1 VIPVEQRSANGE
13 PCSPERFVSLAA
25 DPSRSVV
32 VEACA
37 GSGKTWL
44 LVSRMLRLL
53 LAGAQPAE
61 LLAITFT
68 RKAADEM
75 RDRLLRLLR
84 TLALEKNDEQVILE
98 LTQRGLTVQQAHQQL
113 PLARQLYANV
123 LASSH
128 GLSVDTFHS
137 WFIRLLQVAPLAAGV
152 PHGLSVEESIAD
164 LREAAWLRFFR
175 SLGRPENQPLQ
186 DALMVVYQI
195 AGDVGGKDLLDEF
208 LDQRAEWEIM
218 CQFGEPQQQLIEL
231 CGTDGERDARLSLW
245 EEPLLIDLAR
255 QAARVLAAGTATQ
268 QNKAVLLLQAVSAEP
283 SLAAFDDLCDVC
295 LTKEN
300 KPRSMNLTNA
310 QRAELSAPDIENFQV
325 SWGTL
330 CEALIRLRARSA
342 EMTVRQLNLAVFV
355 VGAALIEHYQ
365 AIKTEQSKMDFG
377 DLELQA
383 WRLLTNAEHAA
394 YLHARIDARYKHILI
409 DEFQDTNPLQ
419 WQIVRAWLEAYGQ
432 DTQRPSVFIVGDPKQ
447 SIYRFR
453 RAEPRVFQSAR
464 VLLGAYGAVQLRTS
478 VTYRNDNAI
487 VDLLNQTMHQNPL
500 YAPQVTASHT
510 AGAVWRLPLSDDE
523 PIAAPP
529 SDRIALRD
537 PLTQAPVEVDD
548 QRREKEA
555 VQVGRAL
562 RQARG
567 AFTYQGQALRWSNM
581 MILVRSRTHLR
592 SYERGLRSVGIPFIS
607 SRTGGLLDTLEAN
620 DLIALLRWL
629 LMPADDLALASILKS
644 PIAACTDQDLIEL
657 ATDTRHAHW
666 WPRLQQA
673 ASEKT
678 GHAALIRLHDL
689 LQRWLSYASYLPVHD
704 LLDRVIHEGQL
715 LQRYAIASPPETRA
729 QVLGNL
735 EAFVALSLALDAGR
749 YPSIARFLEHLRRR
763 QRGSERDAP
772 DEAEVDAATDAVRIM
787 TIHAA
792 KGLEAELVALMGT
805 NHSDAGVDRSGVLCD
820 WPQDAP
826 APMHFSV
833 FGKKA
838 ERGLARAALFEQEEK
853 FRQQENWNLLY
864 VAATRARQLLII
876 SGTHSGKNEQQGVA
890 AGSWYQRLLSAP
902 EFLPEPTPASESAA
916 TAPFSLQLFT
926 PPSLPVSAKLIAAD
940 TEATLEG
947 KRLHAL
953 MERLTATEQWPLVIP
968 EAKQAARWL
977 MCSESEARV
986 VCEQARRIL
995 SSDELTHFF
1004 DPSVYQ
1010 FARNEVE
1017 LVHNGEWMR
1026 IDRLVGFEDGLW
1038 VLDYK
1043 RHLLDQQQAGYWQQ
1057 LARYR
1062 DACLALFPGKAV
1074 RTALITVDGRIW
1086 QSDQSDLAF

>member
-1 VIPVEQRSANGE
+1 
-13 PCSPERFVSLAA
+13 
-25 DPSRSVV
+25 
-32 VEACA
+32 
-37 GSGKTWL
+37 
-44 LVSRMLRLL
+44 
-53 LAGAQPAE
+53 
-61 LLAITFT
+61 
-68 RKAADEM
+68 
-75 RDRLLRLLR
+75 
-84 TLALEKNDEQVILE
+84 
-98 LTQRGLTVQQAHQQL
+98 
-113 PLARQLYANV
+113 
-123 LASSH
+123 
-128 GLSVDTFHS
+128 
-137 WFIRLLQVAPLAAGV
+137 
-152 PHGLSVEESIAD
+152 
-164 LREAAWLRFFR
+164 
-175 SLGRPENQPLQ
+175 
-186 DALMVVYQI
+186 
-195 AGDVGGKDLLDEF
+195 
-208 LDQRAEWEIM
+208 
-218 CQFGEPQQQLIEL
+218 
-231 CGTDGERDARLSLW
+231 
-245 EEPLLIDLAR
+245 
-255 QAARVLAAGTATQ
+255 
-268 QNKAVLLLQAVSAEP
+268 
-283 SLAAFDDLCDVC
+283 
-295 LTKEN
+295 
-300 KPRSMNLTNA
+300 
-310 QRAELSAPDIENFQV
+310 
-325 SWGTL
+325 
-330 CEALIRLRARSA
+330 
-342 EMTVRQLNLAVFV
+342 
-355 VGAALIEHYQ
+355 
-365 AIKTEQSKMDFG
+365 
-377 DLELQA
+377 
-383 WRLLTNAEHAA
+383 
-394 YLHARIDARYKHILI
+394 
-409 DEFQDTNPLQ
+409 
-419 WQIVRAWLEAYGQ
+419 
-432 DTQRPSVFIVGDPKQ
+432 
-447 SIYRFR
+447 
-453 RAEPRVFQSAR
+453 
-464 VLLGAYGAVQLRTS
+464 
-478 VTYRNDNAI
+478 
-487 VDLLNQTMHQNPL
+487 
-500 YAPQVTASHT
+500 
-510 AGAVWRLPLSDDE
+510 
-523 PIAAPP
+523 
-529 SDRIALRD
+529 
-537 PLTQAPVEVDD
+537 
-548 QRREKEA
+548 
-555 VQVGRAL
+555 
-562 RQARG
+562 
-567 AFTYQGQALRWSNM
+567 
-581 MILVRSRTHLR
+581 
-592 SYERGLRSVGIPFIS
+592 
-607 SRTGGLLDTLEAN
+607 DTLEAN

-629 LMPADDLALASILKS
+629 LMPGDDLALASILKS

-792 KGLEAELVALMGT
+792 KGLEAELVVLMGT
-805 NHSDAGVDRSGVLCD
+805 NHSDAGADRSGVLCD